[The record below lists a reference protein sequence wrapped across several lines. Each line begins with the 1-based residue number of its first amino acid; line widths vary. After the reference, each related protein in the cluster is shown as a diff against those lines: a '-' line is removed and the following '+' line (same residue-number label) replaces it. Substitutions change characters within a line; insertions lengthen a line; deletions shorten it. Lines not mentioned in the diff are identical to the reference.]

1 MREALK
7 RHASKISALA
17 TLVALCLPA
26 LAHAQDLR
34 QVITSKTLSNG
45 LEVIVIEDHSVP
57 LVTVEIAVKNGAF
70 TEPPEFNGLSHLYEH
85 MFFKGNAVIPTQ
97 EAYLKRL
104 RELGITFNGTTST
117 ERVNYFFTLP
127 ATNLDPGLVFM
138 RDAITTP
145 TFDEKE
151 FTKEIQVVIGEVD
164 RNESNPYYWLGQAIA
179 EKLWY
184 AHPTR
189 KDSLGDRKTITTS
202 TVDKMKVMQQRYYVP
217 NNSAL
222 LIAGDVKPQEAMAL
236 AEQYFSA
243 WPKSEKNPH
252 EAYPVPAHP
261 AIKGHQ
267 VVVVNKAVKVP
278 YVQIAW
284 HGPSVTTDPKGTYAA
299 DVLSYILGQ
308 PTSQFHKALVESGIT
323 LGAGLSYFTQKYTGP
338 INASAQMAPPNIKP
352 AIRAL
357 LVELYKLTDPA
368 YFTDEQ
374 LASAKKILAVQ
385 SIYEQEKTTGLVNT
399 VSFWWASAGL
409 NYYFDY
415 VKNLNAITREDIS
428 QFIKTYVLGKPFV
441 LGLLIDE
448 VTMNELKLDQA
459 ALDAYVKEVV
469 KELDEKAAADAKAKT
484 KTPAKKG
491 R

>member
-1 MREALK
+1 
-7 RHASKISALA
+7 
-17 TLVALCLPA
+17 
-26 LAHAQDLR
+26 
-34 QVITSKTLSNG
+34 
-45 LEVIVIEDHSVP
+45 
-57 LVTVEIAVKNGAF
+57 
-70 TEPPEFNGLSHLYEH
+70 
-85 MFFKGNAVIPTQ
+85 
-97 EAYLKRL
+97 
-104 RELGITFNGTTST
+104 
-117 ERVNYFFTLP
+117 
-127 ATNLDPGLVFM
+127 
-138 RDAITTP
+138 
-145 TFDEKE
+145 
-151 FTKEIQVVIGEVD
+151 
-164 RNESNPYYWLGQAIA
+164 
-179 EKLWY
+179 
-184 AHPTR
+184 
-189 KDSLGDRKTITTS
+189 
-202 TVDKMKVMQQRYYVP
+202 
-217 NNSAL
+217 
-222 LIAGDVKPQEAMAL
+222 
-236 AEQYFSA
+236 
-243 WPKSEKNPH
+243 
-252 EAYPVPAHP
+252 
-261 AIKGHQ
+261 
-267 VVVVNKAVKVP
+267 
-278 YVQIAW
+278 
-284 HGPSVTTDPKGTYAA
+284 
-299 DVLSYILGQ
+299 
-308 PTSQFHKALVESGIT
+308 
-323 LGAGLSYFTQKYTGP
+323 
-338 INASAQMAPPNIKP
+338 MAPPNIKP